1 MAISKQTYLAAR
13 ERAITLF
20 ERAGIAI
27 TQAEKENIEVADFG
41 LGRLDEIGVELV
53 IYINTD
59 RVCAKEVILFPNQIC
74 PEHRH
79 PIQAALEGKE
89 ETFRCRWGTVYLYTA
104 GPATENPRGTVPEDR
119 KPYFTVWNET
129 VLQPGDQFTVN
140 PDKLHWF
147 QAGPEGAVLS
157 EFSTPSTDELDIFTD
172 PEVQRIP
179 EVY

>member
-1 MAISKQTYLAAR
+1 MAISKQTYQAAR

-27 TQAEKENIEVADFG
+27 TDAEKDNIEVADFG
-41 LGRLDEIGVELV
+41 LGRLDEVGVELV

-59 RVCAKEVILFPNQIC
+59 RVCAKEVILFPQQIC

-79 PIQAALEGKE
+79 PAQPGLEGKE
-89 ETFRCRWGTVYLYTA
+89 ETFRCRWGTVYLYTE
-104 GPATENPRGTVPEDR
+104 GPATPQPQGKVPTDR
-119 KPYFTVWNET
+119 APYFTVWNEI
-129 VLQPGDQFTVN
+129 VLQPGDQFTVTPN
-140 PDKLHWF
+140 KLHWF

-157 EFSTPSTDELDIFTD
+157 EFSTPSTDEVDVFTD
-172 PEVQRIP
+172 PEVKRIP